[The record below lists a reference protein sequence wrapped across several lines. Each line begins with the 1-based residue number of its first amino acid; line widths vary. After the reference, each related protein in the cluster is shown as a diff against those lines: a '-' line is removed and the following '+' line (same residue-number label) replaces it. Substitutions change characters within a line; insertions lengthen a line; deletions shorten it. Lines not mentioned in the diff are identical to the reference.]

1 MSKYLIL
8 IATTVLVAA
17 CARGGE
23 GEDAVMKEWEEVA
36 AAIAARPG
44 VTSAEAR
51 LGASDVI
58 FVDVEVG
65 REAIV
70 AGGVTDLDTGIT
82 PAALAAAPH
91 PVQLRVTVPELDGRY
106 WWGEYDAELGRWTG
120 MATHA
125 KQPHADL
132 EPRLDEATG
141 TFVVAL
147 PAEG

>member
-1 MSKYLIL
+1 M
-8 IATTVLVAA
+8 TGLVAA

-23 GEDAVMKEWEEVA
+23 GEDAFMKVWEEVA
-36 AAIAARPG
+36 VAIAARPG

-65 REAIV
+65 HEAIV
-70 AGGVTDLDTGIT
+70 AGGVTALDTGIT
-82 PAALAAAPH
+82 PAMLADAPH
-91 PVQLRVTVPELDGRY
+91 PVQFRITVPALDGRY
-106 WWGEYDAELGRWTG
+106 WWGEYDADAGRWTG

-132 EPRLDEATG
+132 EPRLDEAAG